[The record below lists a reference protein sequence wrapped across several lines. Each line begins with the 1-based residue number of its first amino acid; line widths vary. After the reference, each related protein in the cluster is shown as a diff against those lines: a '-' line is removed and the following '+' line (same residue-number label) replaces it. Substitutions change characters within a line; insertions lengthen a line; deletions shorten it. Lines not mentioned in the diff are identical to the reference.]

1 MLTGFLVVATLL
13 PVQAEPAESDG
24 LAVQVRRLVRQLD
37 ADTLILRDAAEKRL
51 IAIGPDVLD
60 VLPEITART
69 SPEVAQRLRR
79 IVDVLQK
86 KAAEQVTAASRV
98 TLDEPSMP
106 LSEFVSALR
115 AQTGNQ
121 LVDFRGRWGQQAA
134 DVTAA
139 ARFDNVPFWQALDQF
154 LDAAGLTL
162 YHYTGQPRT
171 VAYVNRE
178 EGQLPRSGRAAY
190 CGVFRVEPTTITST
204 RDLQT
209 TSSTVTKLTLEI
221 SWEPRLVPISLALPL
236 ADLKAVDELGTALV
250 GAGREGTLESPV
262 PNGASVVELDVPL
275 TVPARS
281 SQRIAS
287 LSGRMVA
294 LVPGRVESFEF
305 TRLADADNTE
315 VRKGGVTV
323 VLQTVRKNVAVH
335 EVRIVVRFE
344 EAANA
349 LESHRGWIYT
359 NKAYLVD
366 ADGNEV
372 EHAGFETT
380 RQTLNEV
387 GMAYKFPVD
396 KDLSKYR
403 FVYES
408 PAAIV
413 QMPVEFELKDIPL
426 P

>member
-1 MLTGFLVVATLL
+1 
-13 PVQAEPAESDG
+13 
-24 LAVQVRRLVRQLD
+24 
-37 ADTLILRDAAEKRL
+37 
-51 IAIGPDVLD
+51 
-60 VLPEITART
+60 
-69 SPEVAQRLRR
+69 
-79 IVDVLQK
+79 
-86 KAAEQVTAASRV
+86 
-98 TLDEPSMP
+98 MP
-106 LSEFVSALR
+106 LSEFVSAIR
-115 AQTGNQ
+115 AQTGNE

-139 ARFDNVPFWQALDQF
+139 AQFDGVPFWQALDQF

-190 CGVFRVEPTTITST
+190 GGVFRIEPTTITAT
-204 RDLQT
+204 RDLRAA
-209 TSSTVTKLTLEI
+209 SSTATKLTLEI
-221 SWEPRLVPISLALPL
+221 SWEPRLVPISLTLPL
-236 ADLKAVDELGTALV
+236 ADLKAVDENGNSLV
-250 GAGREGTLESPV
+250 ASDREGTLESPV
-262 PNGASVVELDVPL
+262 ASGASVVEIDVPL

-287 LSGRMVA
+287 LAGRMAA

-305 TRLADADNTE
+305 TQLAGAENTE
-315 VRKGGVTV
+315 VRKGDVTV

-344 EAANA
+344 DAANA

-366 ADGNEV
+366 ADGTEV

-387 GMAYKFPVD
+387 GMAYKFALD
-396 KDLSKYR
+396 KDLGEYR

-413 QMPVEFELKDIPL
+413 PMPVEFELKDIPL